1 MALGTQKQ
9 SPRRR
14 IILGLMAFGSKP
26 EFGAW
31 VTQLGAFNENCAQKV
46 LASVDTSLAEL
57 GTDSAHAR
65 ACTTSSRATS
75 TPRSPR
81 PVPDTG
87 STLSRTTPSAG
98 GSSPA
103 TSGRAS
109 RRKTADYWYGDVAF
123 TYGPIHALLGRV
135 QSDEPESRHRRR
147 CILQVGHGALFKTV
161 SVSALE
167 GGFLLWNQRASYFTL
182 CPNSKMRICKVL
194 PPV

>member
-14 IILGLMAFGSKP
+14 IIFGLMTGPKP
-26 EFGAW
+26 EFGACI
-31 VTQLGAFNENCAQKV
+31 TQLGAFNENCAEKV
-46 LASVDTSLAEL
+46 LASVETSLAEL
-57 GTDSAHAR
+57 GTGTADVR
-65 ACTTSSRATS
+65 ACTTSLRATS
-75 TPRSPR
+75 TPRSPQ
-81 PVPDTG
+81 PVLDTG

-147 CILQVGHGALFKTV
+147 CILQVGHDALSKNV
-161 SVSALE
+161 SVSAWR
-167 GGFLLWNQRASYFTL
+167 GDSCYRINARHISRCVQY
-182 CPNSKMRICKVL
+182 SKMHICKVL
-194 PPV
+194 PRV